1 MTIAAEAKVKV
12 ANEVPMA
19 LQSKGREE
27 VENYMSQTPDN
38 AKRSGT
44 PQVETIESRFGAVSV
59 DRSKAIFFP
68 VGILGM
74 PEMHHFVLTEFP
86 NKKLG
91 QFKLLQ
97 SLDDLALSFITLPL
111 QLDNSIVAREDV
123 ETAARDMEI
132 PVEQLGMV
140 MIVSVHRGMTGV
152 QLSVNARA
160 PIFFD
165 TTRLAA
171 AQYVFTSNKYQ
182 VQHFITA
189 GKDTGQK
196 ADGE

>member
-1 MTIAAEAKVKV
+1 MTTAAEMKVKV
-12 ANEVPMA
+12 ANEVPMG
-19 LQSKGREE
+19 LHSNHREE
-27 VENYMSQTPDN
+27 AETHMSHVSDT
-38 AKRSGT
+38 AKLAGA
-44 PQVETIESRFGAVSV
+44 QIETVESRFGPVTI

-86 NKKLG
+86 NEKLR

-97 SLDDLALSFITLPL
+97 SLDDLSLSFITLPL
-111 QLDNSIVAREDV
+111 DLDNGIISRQDV
-123 ETAARDMEI
+123 DTAARDMEI

-140 MIVSVHRGMTGV
+140 LIVSVHRGLTSV

-165 TTRLAA
+165 TARLAA

-182 VQHFITA
+182 VQHFITGEQHA
-189 GKDTGQK
+189 GQQ
-196 ADGE
+196 ADAE

>member
-1 MTIAAEAKVKV
+1 MTIATEMKVKV
-12 ANEVPMA
+12 ANGMPLGLHSKHIEDAENPMSHIPA
-19 LQSKGREE
+19 DS
-27 VENYMSQTPDN
+27 
-38 AKRSGT
+38 AKLAAG
-44 PQVETIESRFGAVSV
+44 QIETIESRFGPVSI

-74 PEMHHFVLTEFP
+74 PEMHHFVLAEFP
-86 NKKLG
+86 NEKLR

-97 SLDDLALSFITLPL
+97 SLDDLSLSFITLPL
-111 QLDNSIVAREDV
+111 ELDNGIIARQDID
-123 ETAARDMEI
+123 TAARDMEI

-140 MIVSVHRGMTGV
+140 LIVSVHRGLTSV

-165 TTRLAA
+165 TARLAA

-182 VQHFITA
+182 VQHFITGDKQGNEQA
-189 GKDTGQK
+189 
-196 ADGE
+196 AAE